1 MQRCSETLSM
11 NTQEIQALINSGLTV
26 RELQLV
32 SALLVLANLPEAST
46 VDNFEAKQLL
56 DKGIR
61 LAQDT
66 LKLQFQCNNNDHP
79 SHALPAGSAVQ
90 PGLGAG

>member
-1 MQRCSETLSM
+1 MTHYPDLK
-11 NTQEIQALINSGLTV
+11 ALINSGLTP

-32 SALLVLANLPEAST
+32 SALIAIANLPEAST

-61 LAQDT
+61 LAEDA
-66 LKLQFQCNNNDHP
+66 LKFQYQSNNNVHLSPPP
-79 SHALPAGSAVQ
+79 SVGSAVQ
-90 PGLGAG
+90 PGLSAG

>member
-1 MQRCSETLSM
+1 MTYEDLR
-11 NTQEIQALINSGLTV
+11 ALINSGLTT

-32 SALLVLANLPEAST
+32 SALVVLANLPEAST

-66 LKLQFQCNNNDHP
+66 LKFQCNNNDIDRLALASSALQP
-79 SHALPAGSAVQ
+79 SA
-90 PGLGAG
+90 GAG